1 MTDPLDDNTPLVGIT
16 EDDTRPAPSDQDT
29 LLGRLIDPQP
39 VDDAATR
46 RGEMPGIAHR
56 FRRNPVG
63 PVGSTGEHD
72 PDADDGPPTT
82 RRRKQPISKC
92 RST

>member
-16 EDDTRPAPSDQDT
+16 EDDARLVPTNHDT

-46 RGEMPGIAHR
+46 RGDVPGLATTLIGTLSGQSADEAR
-56 FRRNPVG
+56 
-63 PVGSTGEHD
+63 D
-72 PDADDGPPTT
+72 PDADEGTT
-82 RRRKQPISKC
+82 DNSQA
-92 RST
+92 